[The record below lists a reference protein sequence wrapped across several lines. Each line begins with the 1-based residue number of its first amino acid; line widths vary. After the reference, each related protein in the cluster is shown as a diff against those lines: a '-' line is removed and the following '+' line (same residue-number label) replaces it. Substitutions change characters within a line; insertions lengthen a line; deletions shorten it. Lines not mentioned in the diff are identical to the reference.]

1 MKDLACEL
9 FEDYHDEDDD
19 EEVIREEVLSQGVS
33 KRKKILGLF
42 RNLLAVFRFL
52 GFRSFCMF
60 GCFLKSRIACLQRC
74 DLS

>member
-33 KRKKILGLF
+33 KRKNIGAF

-60 GCFLKSRIACLQRC
+60 GCLLKSRIACLQGC

>member
-33 KRKKILGLF
+33 KRKKGLF
-42 RNLLAVFRFL
+42 KNLLAVFRFL

-60 GCFLKSRIACLQRC
+60 GGLLKSRIACFQGC